1 VESPQWECL
10 LQGSLRDRALEA
22 AGSIAVDLAQFA
34 PPQLDLERTFS
45 HSLAYGGAGIALFLH
60 YWDSAL
66 PDRCIRHS
74 AEQYLD
80 QVIAGME
87 ERRMSCALFR
97 GFTGIAWAALHVY
110 RRWGEVL
117 AAPVWAHLDQAVD
130 AWTHRHA
137 TPTELLEGLG
147 GILLYLA
154 ERDVEPVT
162 QALFER
168 VVARLHQVA
177 LERGAGRAWPVADW
191 LQKDYEWHL
200 TLSSRERFQLSD
212 HWLQQGMRG
221 YYKLGVAHGCTGTA
235 AALAAASVAG
245 YEAPGAAHMAAS
257 AAQFVLSQR
266 LPAGSQSIFPNVA
279 GTILPKL
286 TGGWCDG
293 DIGIAATLV
302 QIAQSLERD
311 DLRAQA
317 LEIARLEAVRRVDE
331 VEAPN
336 RNNYMLCHGACGRG
350 HVFNRLYH
358 TTGEALFAEAAIY
371 WFELALAVRTAGRG
385 TGGFLVDEQRRDGAL
400 LNVRGFLMGA
410 AGLGLALTA
419 ACCDDEPQWDRL
431 LLLSGRRN

>member
-1 VESPQWECL
+1 L

-22 AGSIAVDLAQFA
+22 AGSIAVDLAQLA

-60 YWDSAL
+60 YWDSAV
-66 PDRCIRHS
+66 PDRCIRHG

-117 AAPVWAHLDQAVD
+117 AAPVWEHLDQAVD
-130 AWTHRHA
+130 AWTHRQA

-200 TLSSRERFQLSD
+200 TLSSRERFKLSD

-235 AALAAASVAG
+235 AALAAARVAG
-245 YEAPGAAHMAAS
+245 YEAPGAADMAAS
-257 AAQFVLSQR
+257 AAQFVTMPSSICPRRCRTGYLSR
-266 LPAGSQSIFPNVA
+266 IFARCCSRMIHCRDIFRSEFGSSR
-279 GTILPKL
+279 K
-286 TGGWCDG
+286 
-293 DIGIAATLV
+293 
-302 QIAQSLERD
+302 
-311 DLRAQA
+311 
-317 LEIARLEAVRRVDE
+317 EI
-331 VEAPN
+331 
-336 RNNYMLCHGACGRG
+336 
-350 HVFNRLYH
+350 
-358 TTGEALFAEAAIY
+358 
-371 WFELALAVRTAGRG
+371 
-385 TGGFLVDEQRRDGAL
+385 
-400 LNVRGFLMGA
+400 GA
-410 AGLGLALTA
+410 AGELFRKFRPQLLDTIRRTRGLARSEDAEDFIGDLQSLREL
-419 ACCDDEPQWDRL
+419 CDEHQVTPIGEGGRSVGPLISRELATDFCHLHCNRMLHGSQRMQELVIYDL
-431 LLLSGRRN
+431 LVRAYDAVVHGVWADGQ